1 MLQENNPNLE
11 KNIGDESSK
20 IKNKT
25 IIFLAVIFFIIASSA
40 SAYYVFVNK
49 INQDKAIID
58 NVALNQQKESSNKE
72 VEQQGNKLFSFNLI
86 KPVFAELAEIKNI
99 IKPILSQTKI
109 EKEKIENLNSFE
121 EKENIKFTQS
131 QLKALEDYGF
141 FLAQNDIIKDQKL
154 GTNDFV
160 DMYNDFDGSSN
171 KYYREPQDTV
181 FITSD
186 VALHLYHI
194 LIDRSFQKIEE
205 TKFQPMLRAMTEALF
220 LDSINNYN
228 SATGPEL
235 KESYKRLSAYYLI
248 PLIILDTGNKSAE
261 INLDPKNYSTFAQ
274 YLDAISAEKI
284 KNSKEK
290 LEFSLNSKIYKNIE
304 LSDEIY
310 NLAKQEL
317 ELINNAKGIASSP
330 VFTPLRPEFIND
342 YSQFKPRSH
351 YTKNDILKSYFIA
364 MMWYGRMGFTLNSPE
379 LTRDALI
386 ITGQVNN
393 VKIND
398 KNLSELWS
406 DMAVVIDFFVGEV
419 DDLTPYQYTEVIKKI
434 YGEEMTDQELI
445 DNELLNNFIKTA
457 VEELP
462 QPKILSEVI
471 LMEGYDSETKESLLA
486 STMQFRFMGQRF
498 TPDAYILN
506 KLTQGDEAPD
516 SETGQKLPS
525 IPTALMPI
533 SLLNSNNQ
541 LVKHYLD
548 EWINDPA
555 RIESQKRPFFDGRSD
570 KVIAKFY
577 NQLNNEF
584 SAYDNKVWTQN
595 IYWSWLN
602 CFKPLLSDYGNGYPF
617 FMANQEWQKKNLGT
631 VLGSYTELKHDTL
644 LYAKQS
650 YAELGG
656 GGDNPDELPPV
667 VKGYVEPDLIFWNRI
682 ITLAETTEKGLTSR
696 NIFPNEFKR
705 KYQIFLESS
714 KFFKEIVEQELQ
726 NQEISDD
733 DFEKLRTISSKF
745 ATIVAPL
752 SGQELTI
759 KERRAGI
766 IADIH
771 TDAVQGQIL
780 YEATGKPYIIYV
792 AVDDINGARLTR
804 GVVFNHYEF
813 TNPLSERLSDE
824 DWQAKVYDGKSDL
837 PDEDKWSKELIK

>member
-1 MLQENNPNLE
+1 
-11 KNIGDESSK
+11 
-20 IKNKT
+20 
-25 IIFLAVIFFIIASSA
+25 
-40 SAYYVFVNK
+40 
-49 INQDKAIID
+49 
-58 NVALNQQKESSNKE
+58 
-72 VEQQGNKLFSFNLI
+72 
-86 KPVFAELAEIKNI
+86 
-99 IKPILSQTKI
+99 
-109 EKEKIENLNSFE
+109 
-121 EKENIKFTQS
+121 
-131 QLKALEDYGF
+131 
-141 FLAQNDIIKDQKL
+141 
-154 GTNDFV
+154 
-160 DMYNDFDGSSN
+160 MYNDFDGNSN

-186 VALHLYHI
+186 AVLHLYHI

-228 SATGPEL
+228 SASEP
-235 KESYKRLSAYYLI
+235 KIKKSYKRLSAYYLI
-248 PLIILDTGNKSAE
+248 PLVILDTGNKSAE
-261 INLDPKNYSTFAQ
+261 IDLDPENYFTFAQ
-274 YLDAISAEKI
+274 YLDAVSAEKI
-284 KNSKEK
+284 KNSKDK
-290 LEFSLNSKIYKNIE
+290 LEFSLDNRIYNGIE

-310 NLAKQEL
+310 DLAKQEL
-317 ELINNAKGIASSP
+317 ELINNAKGTADSP
-330 VFTPLRPEFIND
+330 IFTPLRPEFIND

-364 MMWYGRMGFTLNSPE
+364 MMWYGRMGFTLDSPA

-419 DDLTPYQYTEVIKKI
+419 DDLTPYQYTEIIQKI
-434 YGEEMTDQELI
+434 YGEEMTNQELA
-445 DNELLNNFIKTA
+445 DDELLNNFIKTA
-457 VEELP
+457 VKELP

-471 LMEGYDSETKESLLA
+471 LMEDYDSETKESLLA

-525 IPTALMPI
+525 TPTALMPI
-533 SLLNSNNQ
+533 SLLNPSNR
-541 LVKHYLD
+541 LVKSCLD
-548 EWINDPA
+548 EWINNPA

-577 NQLNNEF
+577 SQLNNEF

-602 CFKPLLSDYGNGYPF
+602 CFKPLLSDYGDGYPF
-617 FMANQEWQKKNLGT
+617 FMSNQEWQKKNLGT

-656 GGDNPDELPPV
+656 GGDNPEEIPPV
-667 VKGYVEPDLIFWNRI
+667 AKGYVEPDLIFWNRI
-682 ITLAETTEKGLTSR
+682 IALAETTKKGLTER
-696 NIFPNEFKR
+696 NIFPDEFKR
-705 KYQIFLESS
+705 KYQAFLESS
-714 KFFKEIVEQELQ
+714 NFFKKIVEQELQ

-733 DFEKLRTISSKF
+733 DFEKLRKISLKF
-745 ATIVAPL
+745 AAIVAPL
-752 SGQELTI
+752 PGQELTV

-771 TDAVQGQIL
+771 TDAVKGQIL
-780 YEATGKPYIIYV
+780 YEATGKPHIMYV
-792 AVDDINGARLTR
+792 AVSDINGARLTR
-804 GVVFNHYEF
+804 GAVFNHYEF
-813 TNPLSERLSDE
+813 TNPLDERLSDE
-824 DWQAKVYDGKSDL
+824 DWQAKVYDETDNL